1 MSYYPCFLK
10 GAAMELPPWLADV
23 RDWYG
28 KLWIAPEARGD
39 SRQPRRV
46 PGWLPALLPYLLV
59 AAAVA
64 VLLIA
69 IAVKR

>member
-1 MSYYPCFLK
+1 
-10 GAAMELPPWLADV
+10 MELPAWLADV

-39 SRQPRRV
+39 SRRPRQV
-46 PGWLPALLPYLLV
+46 PRWLPVLLPYLLV
-59 AAAVA
+59 AAAAA

>member
-1 MSYYPCFLK
+1 MP
-10 GAAMELPPWLADV
+10 LPPWLEDV
-23 RDWYG
+23 REWYERQ
-28 KLWIAPEARGD
+28 WSAPE
-39 SRQPRRV
+39 PRRR
-46 PGWLPALLPYLLV
+46 PLPRWLLTLLPYLLV